1 MLLYFT
7 IASTLQLDCA
17 EMEKIVKSWLLLDL
31 RLMMIET
38 TFVMQDFFNRGLI
51 FNVTLISGDI
61 TLLLKKL
68 ILKFSKGKWRYVTI
82 EMGSKESDCLFCQ
95 TLKTNTKLVERFLM
109 KLAVF
114 GKLVSSRLLEDCFKV
129 YWLAD

>member
-31 RLMMIET
+31 RLIMIET
-38 TFVMQDFFNRGLI
+38 TFVMQDFFNRGLV

-61 TLLLKKL
+61 TLLLNW
-68 ILKFSKGKWRYVTI
+68 F
-82 EMGSKESDCLFCQ
+82 
-95 TLKTNTKLVERFLM
+95 
-109 KLAVF
+109 
-114 GKLVSSRLLEDCFKV
+114 
-129 YWLAD
+129 